1 MKDPKKTAKH
11 MVSSAYGA
19 EGSITQKPYV
29 RTKRKAAKK
38 RGSIVSDP
46 QKPKMFDIGDYP
58 MFKNALDEYKN
69 RCRTGGNDLQI
80 GVVDMRIDGGSDAA
94 AARCLA
100 ARRSQ
105 DNVWDDDVE
114 RIYQEWAT
122 RHPKFV
128 EEAVS
133 EHMTALDAGPM
144 GESDFRFTIADAT
157 IPDKLSAQYSAE
169 EFAPEKQLRTEIRAA
184 ATKATKARKC
194 HRGVNLRR
202 KTQAIICDPL
212 SNTMSARTLLSRDRF
227 LIVIV
232 ALFDDFENEDNIS
245 IDTKLVASFKLNTET
260 VDGFRYT
267 ERSHEL
273 NCIDIYHELCPKQ
286 CRCDNVFEATYDKEF
301 EKILYTYC
309 TALGEVP
316 EYVED
321 SDAEAGFLF
330 IDFENITMS
339 SVAKMISDGYI
350 DAVFTDDDIEYYDK
364 PYIVFSDTSRVR
376 HYTGSKVKAKYL
388 MSLTEGLKFVVD
400 QAGKDAVYVKIATE
414 LYEDRSDLYIFNS
427 RASAEAIIKAGKEID
442 AERKERFRLTAEDE
456 FDIDFPTEDC

>member
-1 MKDPKKTAKH
+1 MKDPKKTASR
-11 MVSSAYGA
+11 MVSSACGDV
-19 EGSITQKPYV
+19 GSITQKPYV

-38 RGSIVSDP
+38 RSGIVSDP
-46 QKPKMFDIGDYP
+46 QRPKVFDIGDYP

-100 ARRSQ
+100 TRRSQ

-114 RIYQEWAT
+114 KIYQEWAA
-122 RHPKFV
+122 RHPNFA

-133 EHMTALDAGPM
+133 EHMKALDAGPT
-144 GESDFRFTIADAT
+144 GESDSRFTIAEAS

-169 EFAPEKQLRTEIRAA
+169 EFAPEKQLRTKIRATA
-184 ATKATKARKC
+184 MKATKARKC

-212 SNTMSARTLLSRDRF
+212 SNTMSARNLLSRDRF

-232 ALFDDFENEDNIS
+232 ALFDDFEDEDNVS
-245 IDTKLVASFKLNTET
+245 IDTKLTVSLKLATENVAAFKYG
-260 VDGFRYT
+260 D
-267 ERSHEL
+267 RSHEVR
-273 NCIDIYHELCPKQ
+273 CIDAYHTLCPRQ
-286 CRCDNVFEATYDKEF
+286 YRCDNVFEAMFDEEF
-301 EKILYTYC
+301 EEILSTYC

-330 IDFENITMS
+330 INFENISMP

-364 PYIVFSDTSRVR
+364 PYIAFSDTSRVR
-376 HYTGSKVKAKYL
+376 HYTGSKIKAKHL
-388 MSLTEGLKFVVD
+388 MSLTEGLKSVVD
-400 QAGKDAVYVKIATE
+400 QAGKDAVYVRIATE
-414 LYEDRSDLYIFNS
+414 ICEDRSDLYLFNC

-456 FDIDFPTEDC
+456 FGVDFPTEDC